1 MTTSYWE
8 QFQKTAVQNLSHIY
22 KDTCEEAEVLTK
34 TELFHKC
41 FQNILTV
48 FVETLQATEQFSEKY
63 VFTYGKPSVKTDKSM

>member
-48 FVETLQATEQFSEKY
+48 FVETL
-63 VFTYGKPSVKTDKSM
+63 